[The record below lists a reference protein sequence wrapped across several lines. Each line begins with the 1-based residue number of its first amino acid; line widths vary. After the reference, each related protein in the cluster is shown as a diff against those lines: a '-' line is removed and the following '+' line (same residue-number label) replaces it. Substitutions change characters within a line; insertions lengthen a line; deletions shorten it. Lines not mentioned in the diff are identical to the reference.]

1 VTRPTIE
8 ALGDLVALLDRDE
21 AYDAD
26 PQGGPPIRTASYR
39 AALRAALLVCPHGP
53 VASSG
58 VGPEASDAY
67 RAGQA
72 DALDAVIRA
81 IAGGLAGPS

>member
-1 VTRPTIE
+1 MRSTIE
-8 ALGDLVALLDRDE
+8 ALGDLVAMLDRDA

-26 PQGGPPIRTASYR
+26 PQGDPPIRTASYR
-39 AALRAALLVCPHGP
+39 AALRAAILVGPHGP
-53 VASSG
+53 APSDGLS
-58 VGPEASDAY
+58 PDIIDAY

-81 IAGGLAGPS
+81 IAGGLAGRS